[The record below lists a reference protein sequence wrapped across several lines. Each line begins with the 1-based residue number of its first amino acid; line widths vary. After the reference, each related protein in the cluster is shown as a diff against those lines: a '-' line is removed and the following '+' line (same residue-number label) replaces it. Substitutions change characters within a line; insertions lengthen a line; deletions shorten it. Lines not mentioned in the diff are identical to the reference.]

1 MEPKKARDWNFSCE
15 ESVLLLD
22 LVLKY
27 KDIVENKCMTAIIRN
42 EKRNAWRNITEEF
55 NASAEHKRSVRALKL
70 KYETMKK
77 FLKKKFVHYEN
88 CNLEFLAFKF
98 NPLKKTASPI
108 IFQTIVMYFMNECK
122 KHC

>member
-27 KDIVENKCMTAIIRN
+27 KDIVENKSMTAIIRN

-88 CNLEFLAFKF
+88 CNLE
-98 NPLKKTASPI
+98 SSYEQVSS
-108 IFQTIVMYFMNECK
+108 IFSHPVQDTINVNK
-122 KHC
+122 NGDIQGKI